1 MKTPRL
7 LQVLSCFTLL
17 LTLAIGCRS
26 VQPEHKTVFNVRA
39 FGAVGNGTNLDSP
52 AINRAIEA
60 CAKSGGGTVLVPAG
74 TYLSGSI
81 RLKSNIHLVIDAGAT
96 ILGAPQNLN
105 AYDEAEPFAGPAYQ
119 DGGHT
124 YFHNSLIWGENLTNV
139 FITGSGMIN
148 GGALSRGDGNEDQR
162 SGLNASGRGSSPRGN
177 MGTNFPPG
185 RAGGGGGFAG
195 SRGTNTPPARPGG
208 ANSQPDR
215 LGNKAIVLKLC
226 KNVLIRD
233 VTIFHGG
240 HFAILVT
247 GCDDM
252 TIDNVT
258 IDTDRDGM
266 DIDCCRNTMVS
277 NCRVNSPNDD
287 GICPKSTYAL
297 GRPVIEENLTI
308 VNCQVSGF
316 EEGTLLDGT
325 MQPSRGKNGRIKFGT
340 ESSGGFRN
348 CTIANCTFRNC
359 KGLALEEVD
368 GGILE
373 NITID
378 NITMMDVATYPIY
391 ITTGKRDRTPNLT
404 TSSRMKNI
412 LISNIIATGI
422 DPQSGIQIA
431 GLPEQPIE
439 GLRLENIRLVFN
451 GGGTAEQ
458 AAQVPAELGTGY
470 PEPRG
475 IMPAYGLFARH
486 VKGLELANLDLSY
499 TKDDFRPAI
508 ECVDVNGLEIDN
520 FKAQVAT
527 GVAPSKF
534 DNVSGLVIR
543 NSPLLEKQ

>member
-1 MKTPRL
+1 MKKQIMPFQSL
-7 LQVLSCFTLL
+7 NFLL
-17 LTLAIGCRS
+17 LGAFLTIAPGLVRASDAATGDS
-26 VQPEHKTVFNVRA
+26 FNVRNY
-39 FGAVGNGTNLDSP
+39 GAVGDGTNLDSP
-52 AINRAIEA
+52 AINKAIEA
-60 CAKSGGGTVLVPAG
+60 AAAAGGGMVTIPAG
-74 TYLSGSI
+74 IYLSGSI
-81 RLKSNIHLVIDAGAT
+81 HLKSNIHLVINAGAT
-96 ILGAPQNLN
+96 ILGAPQSMN

-139 FITGSGMIN
+139 FITGHGMIN
-148 GGALSRGDGNEDQR
+148 GGDLSRGDGREDQR
-162 SGLNASGRGSSPRGN
+162 SGLVGSGRNSSPRGN
-177 MGTNFPPG
+177 GGGTNFPPPAP
-185 RAGGGGGFAG
+185 RNANN
-195 SRGTNTPPARPGG
+195 TNFP
-208 ANSQPDR
+208 PDR

-247 GCDDM
+247 GCDNM

-266 DIDCCRNTMVS
+266 DIDCCRNTVVS

-325 MQPSRGKNGRIKFGT
+325 MKPSRGKNGRIKFGT

-348 CTIANCTFRNC
+348 CTVANCTFRAC

-378 NITMMDVATYPIY
+378 NISMMDVATYPIY
-391 ITTGKRDRTPNLT
+391 ITTGKRNRTPNLT
-404 TSSRMKNI
+404 TNSRMKNI
-412 LISNIIATGI
+412 LISNVVATGV
-422 DPQSGIQIA
+422 DRQSGIQIA

-439 GLRLENIRLVFN
+439 GLRLENIRLIYN
-451 GGGTAEQ
+451 GGGTTND
-458 AAQVPAELGTGY
+458 AALVPAELGTGY

-475 IMPAYGLFARH
+475 VMPAYGLFARH
-486 VKGLELANLDLSY
+486 VKDLELANINVSFE
-499 TKDDFRPAI
+499 KDDFRPAI

-520 FKAQVAT
+520 FKAQLAD
-527 GVAPSKF
+527 GVAASKF
-534 DNVSGLVIR
+534 ENVSGSVIR
-543 NSPLLEKQ
+543 NSPVLQ